1 MLKTVEGVFRD
12 GKIELIEIPTDV
24 GQDVPVIVTF
34 LTDPYVDLQAR
45 SISRKQ
51 ALELRERLS
60 GFAEDWDSPE
70 MELYDRYDEVKSS
83 G

>member
-45 SISRKQ
+45 SINRKQ